1 MNLNAL
7 TTQEL
12 ESRDLKLSKQII
24 ALKSWNNRTLSANNR
39 QRLVDGIREEQNAI
53 TEELMK
59 REAVIA

>member
-1 MNLNAL
+1 MNLNGI
-7 TTQEL
+7 TTEEL